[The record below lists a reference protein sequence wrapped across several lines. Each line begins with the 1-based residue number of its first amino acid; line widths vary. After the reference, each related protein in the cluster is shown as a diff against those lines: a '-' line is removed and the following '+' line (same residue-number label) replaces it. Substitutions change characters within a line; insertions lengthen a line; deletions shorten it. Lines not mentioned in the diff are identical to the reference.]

1 MARITVEQ
9 INKINAKC
17 KNGFELDINAAVL
30 RGEKRLEK
38 DIRLDDSG
46 VIYRCTLKFREE
58 CERFKVIGVY
68 PVLDIDKLVPGRTEH
83 VYQVLYISSE
93 KLGDIATRR
102 NMKIL
107 QDLTANYP
115 DDKLI
120 SKIRGEAA

>member
-17 KNGFELDINAAVL
+17 KNGFELDLNAALL

-46 VIYRCTLKFREE
+46 IIYRCTLRFLEK

-68 PVLDIDKLVPGRTEH
+68 PVLDIDKLVPGMTEY

-93 KLGDIATRR
+93 KLGDMVTRR
-102 NMKIL
+102 SMKIL